1 MLKLM
6 SYKPRYHTQ
15 TCNNQIYV
23 KITENAYGRSGNNM
37 IELANTL
44 WLSDLLNA
52 TLIIPKWIV
61 HILVPFNTHF
71 LTKSFCY
78 TTDVDVLASKKTIL
92 LDNSGKNVELYK
104 TKIQQPTNSSVS
116 DMVLIFELTSEESFF
131 LFQLYK
137 FPLYNQLLPP
147 HNEALVLEV
156 SMFYARIYSL
166 LWIQPSKKIIAAT
179 SYIIANHLK
188 GDFHYVSV
196 HRRLLEGTCSEILS
210 DRTNH
215 ATDFYA
221 NELPISSS
229 SWKDAN
235 FNRNHPLCDMP
246 IPFIKDIVD
255 LHGRN
260 HSLVYLAHDG
270 EGDLSEYK
278 NNNSIH
284 FILNDV
290 LLNEGNHTSFQSV
303 DLKFVDMLVAI
314 NSDLFIMNPYST
326 FSWEIFVIRICLGL
340 QSLPIITNNDIYMH
354 KLSDMIASNRTYW
367 VSWSS
372 ILKSLLKVHN

>member
-6 SYKPRYHTQ
+6 SYKQCYHAQ
-15 TCNNQIYV
+15 TCNNQIYI
-23 KITENAYGRSGNNM
+23 KITEYAFGRSGNNM

-44 WLSDLLNA
+44 WLSNLLNA
-52 TLIIPKWIV
+52 TLIVPKWIA
-61 HILVPFNTHF
+61 HILAPFNTYF
-71 LTKSFCY
+71 LAKSFCY
-78 TTDVDVLASKKTIL
+78 TTDVDVLTAKKTTV

-104 TKIQQPTNSSVS
+104 TKVQQPTNSSVS
-116 DMVLIFELTSEESFF
+116 DMALIFEVTSEESFF

-196 HRRLLEGTCSEILS
+196 HRRLLEGACSKMLS
-210 DRTNH
+210 ERTNH
-215 ATDFYA
+215 ASDYSA

-246 IPFIKDIVD
+246 IPFIKDIID

-270 EGDLSEYK
+270 RGDLSEYK
-278 NNNSIH
+278 KQNSIH

-290 LLNEGNHTSFQSV
+290 LNEGNPSFKSV
-303 DLKFVDMLVAI
+303 DLRFVDMLVAI

-326 FSWEIFVIRICLGL
+326 FSWEIFIIRICLGL

-354 KLSDMIASNRTYW
+354 KPSDMIASNRTYW
-367 VSWSS
+367 VSWTS
-372 ILKSLLKVHN
+372 IMKSLLKSHN